1 MGRRSVE
8 MTIDP
13 SKIKPAQIQKT
24 LLLVNNF
31 VVSSISFLNSFA
43 ESCEK
48 KISTV
53 SSKVTELEILLAV
66 LEAKLNSISNIDNIS
81 SNNETNIPESIPNVP
96 NNKPPP
102 PPPQGNNINN
112 SNSSNVEVP
121 PPPPS
126 ESTALVAEGMVIAK
140 DHPDYAP
147 FFKMLKV
154 GVPLPVVSNKV
165 VAAGLDP
172 TLLENPDVLIQG
184 PA

>member
-1 MGRRSVE
+1 

-31 VVSSISFLNSFA
+31 VVSSISFLNSFS

-66 LEAKLNSISNIDNIS
+66 LEAKLNSISNIDSNS
-81 SNNETNIPESIPNVP
+81 STPENIPNVP
-96 NNKPPP
+96 SSNSSKPPP
-102 PPPQGNNINN
+102 PPPQGNKTNLA
-112 SNSSNVEVP
+112 ELP
-121 PPPPS
+121 PT
-126 ESTALVAEGMVIAK
+126 ESTSLVAEGMVMAK

-154 GVPLPVVSNKV
+154 GVPLPVVSNKAL
-165 VAAGLDP
+165 AAGLDP
-172 TLLENPDVLIQG
+172 ALLENPEIQIQG
-184 PA
+184 P

>member
-1 MGRRSVE
+1 

-31 VVSSISFLNSFA
+31 VVSSISFLNSFS

-48 KISTV
+48 KISTI

-66 LEAKLNSISNIDNIS
+66 LEAKLNSISNIDNNS
-81 SNNETNIPESIPNVP
+81 CNSEATVPDNIPNVP
-96 NNKPPP
+96 NSDSKPPP
-102 PPPQGNNINN
+102 PPQVNSINSS
-112 SNSSNVEVP
+112 SNSSEV
-121 PPPPS
+121 PPS
-126 ESTALVAEGMVIAK
+126 ESTSLVAEGMVMAK

-165 VAAGLDP
+165 LAAGLDP
-172 TLLENPDVLIQG
+172 ALLENPEIQIQG
-184 PA
+184 P